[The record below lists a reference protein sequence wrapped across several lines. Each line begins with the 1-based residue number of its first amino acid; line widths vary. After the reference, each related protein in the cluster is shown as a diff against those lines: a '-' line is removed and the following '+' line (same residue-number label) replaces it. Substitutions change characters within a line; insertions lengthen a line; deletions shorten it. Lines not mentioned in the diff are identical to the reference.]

1 MKTVLIII
9 GLILFLS
16 CVGVFYCCVKIGKE
30 ADEWYED
37 HFEEENDSLLNK
49 ETKESITH
57 ARDKARTSL

>member
-30 ADEWYED
+30 ADEWYKDHSDNIDDED
-37 HFEEENDSLLNK
+37 NRL
-49 ETKESITH
+49 
-57 ARDKARTSL
+57 